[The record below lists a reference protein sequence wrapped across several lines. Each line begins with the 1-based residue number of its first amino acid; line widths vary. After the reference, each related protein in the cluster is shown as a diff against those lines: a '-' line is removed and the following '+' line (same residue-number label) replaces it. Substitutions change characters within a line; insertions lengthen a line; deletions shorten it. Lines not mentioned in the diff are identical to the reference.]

1 MDAETIMKACLAAGL
16 SVRMGDAGTLVV
28 TPAAR
33 ITPEIRTLIRDH
45 KSELL
50 KALCLPAQGHFDD
63 YITCTACR
71 NLAPGNKCLAHRRAR
86 LTTRDLAAD
95 FVRLKQRCDGFAPR
109 AHNQLSKCLK

>member
-1 MDAETIMKACLAAGL
+1 MDADTIMKACLAAGL
-16 SVRMGDAGTLVV
+16 SVRMGDAGTLLV

-45 KSELL
+45 KNELL
-50 KALCLPAQGHFDD
+50 KALRLPAKDHFYDR
-63 YITCTACR
+63 ITCAACR

-95 FVRLKQRCDGFAPR
+95 FVSLKQRCDGFAQR
-109 AHNQLSKCLK
+109 THNQLSKGLK